1 MTTSTTRRGLL
12 KRGLLGGLLLAAGG
26 STWLALRPS
35 ALAPLPAQPLELLTP
50 AQYSILMAVIGRCVP
65 DPVSTLLQRQET
77 ALRIDA
83 TLAGANDRTRS
94 DFTQLLGLLDNAL
107 AGLLLDGN
115 PTPFTHLDATAQEA
129 VLEDWRTSRIG
140 LRRAGYQALRRIIV
154 AHYYADPA
162 NQAAIGYPGP
172 PKGVL

>member
-1 MTTSTTRRGLL
+1 VTWSTTRRGLL
-12 KRGLLGGLLLAAGG
+12 KRGLLGALLLAAGG

-35 ALAPLPAQPLELLTP
+35 ALLPLPEAPLRLFTP

-65 DPVSTLLQRQET
+65 DPVSTHQQRQET
-77 ALRIDA
+77 ALRIDT
-83 TLAGANDRTRS
+83 TLAGADHRTRS

-107 AGLLLDGN
+107 AGLLLDAN
-115 PTPFTHLDATAQEA
+115 PTPFTHLAATDQEA

-140 LRRAGYQALRRIIV
+140 LRRAGYQALRRIV
-154 AHYYADPA
+154 VTHYYADPA
-162 NQAAIGYPGP
+162 NQIAIGYPGP